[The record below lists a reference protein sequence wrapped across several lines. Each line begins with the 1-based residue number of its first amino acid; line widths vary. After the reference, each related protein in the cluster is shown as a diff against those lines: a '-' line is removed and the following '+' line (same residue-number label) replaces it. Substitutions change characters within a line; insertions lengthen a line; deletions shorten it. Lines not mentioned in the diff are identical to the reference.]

1 MKKKRAITLIEIMIV
16 ILLIGIIGGT
26 LAFNMRGS
34 MDQGRAFKTEQN
46 MVRIYDILMLHSAQ
60 TGEEMSQLCQHW
72 EGCVKESP
80 MVKDAGELCKDGWKQ
95 PFSVK
100 AKGDDLEIRSK
111 KLDAFKAKHAQKK

>member
-46 MVRIYDILMLHSAQ
+46 MTRIHDILMLDSAQ
-60 TGEEMSQLCQHW
+60 TGDEGSALCNNW
-72 EGCVKESP
+72 EDRIKASP
-80 MVKDAGELCKDGWKQ
+80 MVKDANELCYDGWKQ

-100 AKGDDLEIRSK
+100 AKGDDIEIRSK
-111 KLDAFKAKHAQKK
+111 KLDAFKAKHAKKK